1 MVAQHCECGNATGL
15 FTLKWL
21 ILCYMIHFNKIVKYH
36 NMKILGLSQKRQEKK
51 RKMNTEQMGQQEKSK
66 SIKLNPM
73 LSIII
78 LTVNGPNIS
87 IKRQKVS

>member
-1 MVAQHCECGNATGL
+1 
-15 FTLKWL
+15 
-21 ILCYMIHFNKIVKYH
+21 
-36 NMKILGLSQKRQEKK
+36 MKILGLSQKRQEKK
-51 RKMNTEQMGQQEKSK
+51 RKMNTEQMGQKEKSK
-66 SIKLNPM
+66 SLKLNPM

>member
-1 MVAQHCECGNATGL
+1 
-15 FTLKWL
+15 
-21 ILCYMIHFNKIVKYH
+21 
-36 NMKILGLSQKRQEKK
+36 MKILGLSQKRQEKK